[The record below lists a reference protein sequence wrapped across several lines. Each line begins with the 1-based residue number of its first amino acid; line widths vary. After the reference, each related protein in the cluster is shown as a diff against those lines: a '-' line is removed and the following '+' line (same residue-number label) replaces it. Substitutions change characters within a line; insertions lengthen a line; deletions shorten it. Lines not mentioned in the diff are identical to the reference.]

1 MAQRLGIG
9 ALTSAFVDLLEAK
22 HWVEEYYSLIK
33 SDECLPI
40 GHAVNANIA
49 MVTSFS
55 LHQNREEV
63 ISRGLEGFELFE
75 YAFGS
80 LYGFG
85 EHKPGRT
92 NFFKQFKGFPE
103 QQLAAMP
110 GRRDGISP
118 WR

>member
-40 GHAVNANIA
+40 GHGVNANIA

-63 ISRGLEGFELFE
+63 ISRGLRRVRALRIRVWLIVRIWR
-75 YAFGS
+75 AQT
-80 LYGFG
+80 G
-85 EHKPGRT
+85 E
-92 NFFKQFKGFPE
+92 N
-103 QQLAAMP
+103 
-110 GRRDGISP
+110 
-118 WR
+118 